1 MKKLVY
7 GLLFAIIPV
16 VTYAQNTQVKLGY
29 LDVQTL
35 FMAMPEAVQIDS
47 TLKKLVAQHESE
59 VKRMEDEY
67 TRKLVE
73 FKEGEATWD
82 ETIKNNRMEELQTLQ
97 TKMQNDIT
105 PGELGPIRR
114 VLLPSNLR
122 LTKSMSRVGMPSV
135 MQTTSGIS
143 ASIASIIESAA
154 SVGGTKIKE
163 AVGCVSKTAS
173 LTVLNTGMRS

>member
-97 TKMQNDIT
+97 TKMQNYYQQAQMMLQQKQEQLQAPVREKLRKTIEEVGTENGFLYIYD
-105 PGELGPIRR
+105 LN
-114 VLLPSNLR
+114 VLLY
-122 LTKSMSRVGMPSV
+122 KSPDAIDVTPMM
-135 MQTTSGIS
+135 
-143 ASIASIIESAA
+143 
-154 SVGGTKIKE
+154 KKKLNIK
-163 AVGCVSKTAS
+163 
-173 LTVLNTGMRS
+173 